1 MVVSGILKNEV
12 KMKLRILELNKHN
25 HYGNMVSKPKGDA
38 GIDLYFPNDVNVPA
52 RQSLLID
59 FEIQTEMWSYTR
71 DTGYDMELSKDLDK
85 PYNCSYQ
92 LVPRSSI
99 WRTPLR
105 QANSIG
111 IIDAGYRGRIMVPVD
126 NHSGHDYRV
135 KRGDRLFQIVHPS
148 LQPIHVEI
156 VDKLTNSDRGKK
168 GFGSTGK

>member
-1 MVVSGILKNEV
+1 
-12 KMKLRILELNKHN
+12 MKLRIKELNKHN
-25 HYGNMVSKPKGDA
+25 FYGNMVSKPKGDA

-52 RQSLLID
+52 GESLLID
-59 FEIQTEMWSYTR
+59 FEIQCEMWTWTQ
-71 DTGYDMELSKDLDK
+71 DTGYQMNIAKSLDNY
-85 PYNCSYQ
+85 YNCSYQ

-105 QANSIG
+105 QANGIG

-126 NHSGHDYRV
+126 NRSGRDYRV
-135 KRGDRLFQIVHPS
+135 KRGERLFQIVHPS

-156 VDKLTNSDRGKK
+156 VDELTNSDRGKK

>member
-1 MVVSGILKNEV
+1 
-12 KMKLRILELNKHN
+12 MKLRIKELNKHN
-25 HYGNMVSKPKGDA
+25 FYGNMVMKQKGDS

-59 FEIQTEMWSYTR
+59 FEIQCEMWTWTK
-71 DTGYDMELSKDLDK
+71 DDGYDISLRKDLDN

-105 QANSIG
+105 QANGIG

-126 NHSGHDYRV
+126 NHSGHDFRV
-135 KRGDRLFQIVHPS
+135 KRGERLFQLVHPS

-156 VDKLTNSDRGKK
+156 VDELTNSDRGKG

>member
-1 MVVSGILKNEV
+1 
-12 KMKLRILELNKHN
+12 MKLRIKELNKHN
-25 HYGNMVSKPKGDA
+25 FYGNMVSKPKGDA

-52 RQSLLID
+52 GESLLID
-59 FEIQTEMWSYTR
+59 FEIQCEMWTWTQ
-71 DTGYDMELSKDLDK
+71 DTGYQMNIAKSLDNY
-85 PYNCSYQ
+85 YNCSYQ

-105 QANSIG
+105 QANNIG

-126 NHSGHDYRV
+126 NRSGRDYRV
-135 KRGDRLFQIVHPS
+135 KRGERLFQIVHPS

-156 VDKLTNSDRGKK
+156 VDELTNSDRGKK

>member
-1 MVVSGILKNEV
+1 
-12 KMKLRILELNKHN
+12 MKLRILELNKHN
-25 HYGNMVSKPKGDA
+25 LYGNMVSKPKGDA
-38 GIDLYFPNDVNVPA
+38 GIDLYFPNDYNIPA
-52 RQSLLID
+52 RQSVLID
-59 FEIQTEMWSYTR
+59 FEIQCEMWTWTK
-71 DTGYDMELSKDLDK
+71 DTGYDIELSKELDK

-126 NHSGHDYRV
+126 NHSGQDYRV
-135 KRGDRLFQIVHPS
+135 KRGDRLFQIIHPS
-148 LQPIHVEI
+148 LQPIHVE
-156 VDKLTNSDRGKK
+156 VVSESELTNSDRGKK

>member
-1 MVVSGILKNEV
+1 
-12 KMKLRILELNKHN
+12 MKLRIKELNKHN
-25 HYGNMVSKPKGDA
+25 FYGNMVSKPKGDA

-52 RQSLLID
+52 GESLLID
-59 FEIQTEMWSYTR
+59 FEIQCEMWTWTQ
-71 DTGYDMELSKDLDK
+71 DTGYQMNIAKSLDNY
-85 PYNCSYQ
+85 YNCSYQ

-105 QANSIG
+105 QANGIG

-126 NHSGHDYRV
+126 NRSGRDYRI
-135 KRGDRLFQIVHPS
+135 KRGERLFQIVHPS

-156 VDKLTNSDRGKK
+156 VDELTNSDRGKK

>member
-1 MVVSGILKNEV
+1 
-12 KMKLRILELNKHN
+12 MKLRIKELNKHN
-25 HYGNMVSKPKGDA
+25 FYGNMVSKPKGDA

-52 RQSLLID
+52 GESLLID
-59 FEIQTEMWSYTR
+59 FEIQCEMWTWTQ
-71 DTGYDMELSKDLDK
+71 DTGYQMNIAKSLDNY
-85 PYNCSYQ
+85 YNCSYQ

-126 NHSGHDYRV
+126 NRSGRDYRV
-135 KRGDRLFQIVHPS
+135 KRGERLFQIVHPS

-156 VDKLTNSDRGKK
+156 VDELTNSDRGKK

>member
-1 MVVSGILKNEV
+1 
-12 KMKLRILELNKHN
+12 MKLRIKELNKHN
-25 HYGNMVSKPKGDA
+25 FYGNMVSKPKGDA

-52 RQSLLID
+52 GESLLID
-59 FEIQTEMWSYTR
+59 FEIQCEMWTWTQ
-71 DTGYDMELSKDLDK
+71 DTGYQMNIAKSLDNY
-85 PYNCSYQ
+85 YNCSYQ

-126 NHSGHDYRV
+126 NRSGRDYRV
-135 KRGDRLFQIVHPS
+135 KRGERLFQLVHPS

-156 VDKLTNSDRGKK
+156 VDELTNSDRGKK

>member
-1 MVVSGILKNEV
+1 
-12 KMKLRILELNKHN
+12 MKLRILELNKHN
-25 HYGNMVSKPKGDA
+25 FYGNMVMKPKGDA
-38 GIDLYFPNDVNVPA
+38 GIDLYFTNDVNVPA

-59 FEIQTEMWSYTR
+59 FEIQCEMWTWTKDS
-71 DTGYDMELSKDLDK
+71 GYDMSVAKSLDN

-126 NHSGHDYRV
+126 NHSGYDYRV

-148 LQPIHVEI
+148 LQPIQVEI
-156 VDKLTNSDRGKK
+156 VDELTNSDRGEK